1 MFLIHD
7 FHKKNIDLT
16 ILYSQ
21 FYHAYLIIQLMRQ
34 IHNRKNLFYANQ
46 TKIIRAEIHAYM
58 YGDKIADSFRK
69 NRKFFFG
76 THFE

>member
-1 MFLIHD
+1 
-7 FHKKNIDLT
+7 
-16 ILYSQ
+16 
-21 FYHAYLIIQLMRQ
+21 MRQ